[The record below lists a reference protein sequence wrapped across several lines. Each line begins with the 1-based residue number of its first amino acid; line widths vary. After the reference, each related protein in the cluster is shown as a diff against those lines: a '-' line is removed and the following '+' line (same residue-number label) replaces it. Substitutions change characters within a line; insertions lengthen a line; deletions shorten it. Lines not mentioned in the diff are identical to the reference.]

1 MGRVDPDPSSSTY
14 PTAPL
19 RYPLCKKVATRLLR
33 LSSRGNVTSDV
44 VVPYEF
50 PSSAVRREMANAAR
64 IERERERD
72 RQTERGATLV
82 IQLRDSERE
91 RKAFLSGLSSRLPL
105 PPHCRAAKESHAP
118 ASASHER

>member
-50 PSSAVRREMANAAR
+50 PSSAVRREMANSAR
-64 IERERERD
+64 IEHG
-72 RQTERGATLV
+72 QSSSWLPCW
-82 IQLRDSERE
+82 LRFFGQPDEV
-91 RKAFLSGLSSRLPL
+91 ASRY
-105 PPHCRAAKESHAP
+105 RV
-118 ASASHER
+118 R

>member
-50 PSSAVRREMANAAR
+50 PSSAVRREMANSAR
-64 IERERERD
+64 IEHGQSSSWLR
-72 RQTERGATLV
+72 LV
-82 IQLRDSERE
+82 SPM
-91 RKAFLSGLSSRLPL
+91 KW
-105 PPHCRAAKESHAP
+105 PPDI
-118 ASASHER
+118 ASDEADYRCCVG